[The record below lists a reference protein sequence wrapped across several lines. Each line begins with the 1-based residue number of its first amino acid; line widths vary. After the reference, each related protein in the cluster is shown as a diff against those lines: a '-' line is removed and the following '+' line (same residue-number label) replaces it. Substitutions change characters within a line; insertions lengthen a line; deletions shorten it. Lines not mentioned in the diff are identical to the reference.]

1 MVMPKKAWRKVTE
14 HRIQNSFRKSGISLE
29 AQEGATDDHDD
40 PFKGMVDD
48 SAVDELTLDLNQLR
62 KATPDLAP
70 KNLDTDGLV
79 DSDRELVTNVSL
91 KFSVDVLLTHN
102 FHNLLKPLKMA
113 SVMRMRF
120 LTNPYHHC

>member
-1 MVMPKKAWRKVTE
+1 M
-14 HRIQNSFRKSGISLE
+14 
-29 AQEGATDDHDD
+29 DDHDK
-40 PFKGMVDD
+40 PFKEMVGD
-48 SAVDELTLDLNQLR
+48 SAVGELKLDLNQLC

-79 DSDRELVTNVSL
+79 DSDRELATNVCL
-91 KFSVDVLLTHN
+91 QFSVDVLLMHT
-102 FHNLLKPLKMA
+102 FHNLLKPLKIA